1 MPKKV
6 KIAPQK
12 LIFAVLFIAFL
23 VYAVVTMISQ
33 AAQVRDAKQ
42 VLETQSRQLVQEQR
56 RALELD
62 EETSKIGT
70 DEFIE
75 QQAKEKLGY
84 VKSNEK
90 IFYDKAQ

>member
-1 MPKKV
+1 MKLKF
-6 KIAPQK
+6 APQK
-12 LIFAVLFIAFL
+12 LIFTVFFVAF
-23 VYAVVTMISQ
+23 VIYAVVTMVSQ
-33 AAQVRDAKQ
+33 AAQIRDGKQ
-42 VLETQSRQLVQEQR
+42 ILENQQRQYAQEER

>member
-1 MPKKV
+1 MSKV
-6 KIAPQK
+6 KVAPQK
-12 LIFAVLFIAFL
+12 LLLSVMFVAFV
-23 VYAVVTMISQ
+23 VYALVTIISQ
-33 AAQVRDAKQ
+33 ASQIRDSKEIIDLANQ
-42 VLETQSRQLVQEQR
+42 QLAYEQKR
-56 RALELD
+56 SQELD

-75 QQAKEKLGY
+75 KQAKEKLGY

>member
-1 MPKKV
+1 MAKV
-6 KIAPQK
+6 KVAPQK
-12 LIFAVLFIAFL
+12 LILSVLFTAFVIYSL
-23 VYAVVTMISQ
+23 VTIISQ
-33 AAQVRDAKQ
+33 ASQIRNNKQ
-42 VLETQSRQLVQEQR
+42 EIDSANQQLVYEPKRSQ
-56 RALELD
+56 ELD

-75 QQAKEKLGY
+75 KQAKEKLGY

>member
-1 MPKKV
+1 MSKV

-12 LIFAVLFIAFL
+12 LILTVVFVAFF
-23 VYAVVTMISQ
+23 VYAIVTMVSQ
-33 AAQVRDAKQ
+33 AAQIKDNKQ
-42 VLETQSRQLVQEQR
+42 VLENQNRQLAQEQR

>member
-1 MPKKV
+1 MPKV
-6 KIAPQK
+6 RIAPQK
-12 LIFAVLFIAFL
+12 LIFTVFFIAFV
-23 VYAVVTMISQ
+23 VYSVVTLVSQ
-33 AAQVRDAKQ
+33 AAQLREGSEVKKNQAIQRDY
-42 VLETQSRQLVQEQR
+42 EQR
-56 RALELD
+56 RDVELD
-62 EETSKIGT
+62 EKTSKIGT

>member
-1 MPKKV
+1 MPKV
-6 KIAPQK
+6 KFAPQK
-12 LIFAVLFIAFL
+12 LLLTLLFTAFL
-23 VYAVVTMISQ
+23 IYAVVTMVSQ
-33 AAQVRDAKQ
+33 AAQLKEGKQ
-42 VLETQSRQLVQEQR
+42 VLELQNQQMAQEQR

>member
-1 MPKKV
+1 MPKVKV
-6 KIAPQK
+6 APQK
-12 LIFAVLFIAFL
+12 LIFALLFLAFL
-23 VYAVVTMISQ
+23 IYAVVTMVSQ
-33 AAQVRDAKQ
+33 AAQISDSKQ
-42 VLETQSRQLVQEQR
+42 TLELQSQQIDLEHR
-56 RALELD
+56 RALELE